1 MGEES
6 RDFREEWPPE
16 MDQIEAAIREGSFF
30 VACMFRELKNQ
41 GLSTEDAA
49 ITAVHWNIA
58 SNALAD
64 RLGT

>member
-1 MGEES
+1 MGEEG
-6 RDFREEWPPE
+6 RDYRQDWTPE
-16 MDQIEAAIREGSFF
+16 MDQAEAAIREGSYF

-58 SNALAD
+58 SDALAH
-64 RLGT
+64 RS